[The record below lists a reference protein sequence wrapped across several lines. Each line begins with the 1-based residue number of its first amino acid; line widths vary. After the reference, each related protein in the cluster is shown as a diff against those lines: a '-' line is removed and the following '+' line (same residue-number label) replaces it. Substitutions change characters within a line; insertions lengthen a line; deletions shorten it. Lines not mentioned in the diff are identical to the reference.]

1 MNWTR
6 QKFFILPLACVAFFL
21 ASCARDDDS
30 FVGKAYHNF
39 TAFFNA
45 YYNARIEYQRGMR
58 AIEGSLKYD
67 KNAPL
72 EIFPSI
78 ESAAS
83 GKQFFDRVVKKTS
96 IVLTSHPVSALADNA
111 LLLMGKAYFH
121 LKSLEAAERKFK
133 EIITNYPD
141 GDVVDEATFWYGR
154 TLAQLQQSEEAKSV
168 LGSVI
173 ASRKTSDVVKAD
185 AYFALAELAIK
196 DEKLEEAAEEIEK
209 GLQFVKDENLK
220 SRAAFVLAKIY
231 DRLGRF
237 RDAARAYQI
246 VIDLDPPVYEVL
258 YAAQLNYAIDL
269 RKQGK
274 IKDAEQR
281 LQKMLDD
288 DKNYVKFAEIRYE
301 LAECFVEQDRL
312 GKAIDLYIEIIRRA
326 KKTEASA
333 KSYYQ
338 LGRIKQEIS
347 IDFETARAFYDSS
360 RIEYS
365 QGEIKELAEEAFAK
379 MDKILSLYDEHAVID
394 SVLKL
399 GILKP
404 LEKDT
409 TKKDSAIVASKDDES
424 NPLSR
429 RLRKDYRRSVT
440 LALGGRDVFAETAGS
455 TSEQR
460 RRQKF
465 TLSPA
470 RDTVTFV
477 KYHKEFLDRI
487 AAIGNFYH
495 LTLPMPDSA
504 ILWYER
510 AFRYSFNTI
519 FNLSD
524 TLRRQ
529 VENVKVPLLFAIADV
544 YRTMNKEEKMDSLYR
559 VILASYPN
567 SRYTNRIREYYG
579 MPLVEESIKPDRALY
594 LKAFAL
600 IDSNRYDLAL
610 RALDSLYNQFPS
622 SDLRPKALLARAYLL
637 YEKFARP
644 DSALSQYK
652 LLATLYP
659 ESEEAK
665 FIEPTLQAAKAMRD
679 SLAALADTTAK
690 MTPANSPQNQSQQPA
705 EPKNAPDK
713 QPKKN
718 PFEKNGK
725 NKGVR
730 KDEEPIQSKE
740 PVKGEE
746 NRGEEIPIEEEP
758 DKSNP
763 DGGI

>member
-1 MNWTR
+1 
-6 QKFFILPLACVAFFL
+6 
-21 ASCARDDDS
+21 
-30 FVGKAYHNF
+30 
-39 TAFFNA
+39 
-45 YYNARIEYQRGMR
+45 MR

-67 KNAPL
+67 KDAPL

-83 GKQFFDRVVKKTS
+83 GKQFFDLVVKKTS
-96 IVLTSHPVSALADNA
+96 IVLTAHPVSALADNA
-111 LLLMGKAYFH
+111 LLLMGKAYYH

-154 TLAQLQQSEEAKSV
+154 TLAQLQQSEEAKSI

-173 ASRKTSDVVKAD
+173 ESRKTSDVVKAD

-209 GLQFVKDENLK
+209 GLRLVKDENLK
-220 SRAAFVLAKIY
+220 SRAAFTLAKIY

-269 RKQGK
+269 RKQGNLK
-274 IKDAEQR
+274 EAEKR

-301 LAECFVEQDRL
+301 LAECFAQQDRL

-365 QGEIKELAEEAFAK
+365 QGKIKELAEEAFAK
-379 MDKILSLYDEHAVID
+379 MDKILSLYEERAVID

-409 TKKDSAIVASKDDES
+409 TKRIDSTALASKDDEGTQ
-424 NPLSR
+424 LKR
-429 RLRKDYRRSVT
+429 RLRKEYRRSFT
-440 LALGGRDVFAETAGS
+440 LALGGRDIFAETAGG
-455 TSEQR
+455 TVEQQ

-465 TLSPA
+465 TLAPA
-470 RDTVTFV
+470 RDTITFV
-477 KYHKEFLDRI
+477 KYHKDFFERT

-495 LTLPMPDSA
+495 LTLPIPDSA
-504 ILWYER
+504 IIWYER
-510 AFRYSFNTI
+510 AFQYSFNTI

-524 TLRRQ
+524 TLKRQ
-529 VENVKVPLLFAIADV
+529 VENAKVPLLFSMADV
-544 YRTMNKEEKMDSLYR
+544 YRIINQEEKMDSLYR
-559 VILASYPN
+559 IILASYPN
-567 SRYTNRIREYYG
+567 SVYANRIRSYYG
-579 MPLVEESIKPDRALY
+579 MPLIEENMKPDRALY

-610 RALDSLYNQFPS
+610 RTLDSLYKYFPS
-622 SDLRPKALLARAYLL
+622 SDLRPKVLLAKAYLL
-637 YEKFARP
+637 YEKFSRP

-652 LLATLYP
+652 LLAALYP

-665 FIEPTLQAAKAMRD
+665 FIEPTLQAEKAIRD
-679 SLAALADTTAK
+679 SLTALSDTTAK
-690 MTPANSPQNQSQQPA
+690 QTPIDALKNQSTPATKPQEQ
-705 EPKNAPDK
+705 PDK

-718 PFEKNGK
+718 PFEKN
-725 NKGVR
+725 KGVR
-730 KDEEPIQSKE
+730 KDEEPLAPPSPSQ
-740 PVKGEE
+740 GEE
-746 NRGEEIPIEEEP
+746 PNEGDPN
-758 DKSNP
+758 NP
-763 DGGI
+763 QSGGKK

>member
-1 MNWTR
+1 M
-6 QKFFILPLACVAFFL
+6 LALVACLF
-21 ASCARDDDS
+21 ASCGRDDDS

-67 KNAPL
+67 KDAPL

-83 GKQFFDRVVKKTS
+83 GKQFFDLVVKKTS
-96 IVLTSHPVSALADNA
+96 VVLTAHPVSSLADNA

-133 EIITNYPD
+133 EIITNYPE

-173 ASRKTSDVVKAD
+173 ESRKTSDMVRAD
-185 AYFALAELAIK
+185 AFFALAELAIK

-209 GLQFVKDENLK
+209 GLRLTKDENLK
-220 SRAAFVLAKIY
+220 SRAAFTLAKIY
-231 DRLGRF
+231 DRTGRF

-246 VIDLDPPVYEVL
+246 VIDLDPPVYDVL
-258 YAAQLNYAIDL
+258 YAAELNYAIDL
-269 RKQGK
+269 RKQGNNQE
-274 IKDAEQR
+274 AEER

-347 IDFETARAFYDSS
+347 VDYETARAFYDSS
-360 RIEYS
+360 RIEYA
-365 QGEIKELAEEAFAK
+365 QGEIKVLAENAFAK
-379 MDKILSLYDEHAVID
+379 MDKILSLYDERAVID

-409 TKKDSAIVASKDDES
+409 TKKIDSAAVASTNPES
-424 NPLSR
+424 NSVTR
-429 RLRKDYRRSVT
+429 RLRKEYRRSLT
-440 LALGGRDVFAETAGS
+440 LTLGGRDVFAETAGIAA
-455 TSEQR
+455 EQQ

-465 TLSPA
+465 NLSPA
-470 RDTVTFV
+470 RDTATFL
-477 KYHKEFLDRI
+477 KYHKDFLERT

-495 LTLPMPDSA
+495 LTLPTPDSA
-504 ILWYER
+504 IAWYER
-510 AFRYSFNTI
+510 AFEYSFNTI

-524 TLRRQ
+524 TLKRQ
-529 VENVKVPLLFAIADV
+529 VENAKVPLLFSIADV
-544 YRTMNKEEKMDSLYR
+544 YRTTSRQEKTDSLYR

-579 MPLVEESIKPDRALY
+579 MPLAEEGIKPDRALY
-594 LKAFAL
+594 LQAFAL
-600 IDSNRYDLAL
+600 IDSSRYDLAF
-610 RALDSLYNQFPS
+610 RTLDTLYKQFPS
-622 SDLRPKALLARAYLL
+622 SELRPKALLAGAYLL
-637 YEKFARP
+637 YEKFSRP

-652 LLATLYP
+652 MLASLYP

-665 FIEPTLQAAKAMRD
+665 FIEPTLQAAKALQD
-679 SLAALADTTAK
+679 SLDARSDSSSINTSSDSLK
-690 MTPANSPQNQSQQPA
+690 NQPTPTPQEQL
-705 EPKNAPDK
+705 DK

-718 PFEKNGK
+718 PIEKSSGK
-725 NKGVR
+725 IKDVK
-730 KDEEPIQSKE
+730 KDEEAIAPTAPSKD
-740 PVKGEE
+740 EE
-746 NRGEEIPIEEEP
+746 NRGEELPLNATP
-758 DKSNP
+758 DSSKS
-763 DGGI
+763 DGEK

>member
-1 MNWTR
+1 M
-6 QKFFILPLACVAFFL
+6 LVCAAFFL
-21 ASCARDDDS
+21 TSCGRDDDS
-30 FVGKAYHNF
+30 FIGKAYHNF

-67 KNAPL
+67 KDTPL

-83 GKQFFDRVVKKTS
+83 GKQSFDLVIKKTS
-96 IVLTSHPVSALADNA
+96 IVLTAHPVSSLADNA

-133 EIITNYPD
+133 EIMTNYPD

-168 LGSVI
+168 LGSVL
-173 ASRKTSDVVKAD
+173 ASKKTSDVVRAD

-196 DEKLEEAAEEIEK
+196 DEKFEEAAEEIEK
-209 GLQFVKDENLK
+209 GLQLAKDENLK
-220 SRAAFVLAKIY
+220 SRAAFTLAKIY
-231 DRLGRF
+231 DRIGRF
-237 RDAARAYQI
+237 SDAARAYQI
-246 VIDLDPPVYEVL
+246 VIDLDPPVYDVL

-269 RKQGK
+269 RKQGNNRE
-274 IKDAEQR
+274 AEKR
-281 LQKMLDD
+281 LQEMLND
-288 DKNYVKFAEIRYE
+288 DKNYAKFAEIRYE

-347 IDFETARAFYDSS
+347 IDYETARAFYDSS
-360 RIEYS
+360 RIEYG
-365 QGEIKELAEEAFAK
+365 QGEIKVLAENAFAK
-379 MDKILSLYDEHAVID
+379 MDKILSLYDEYAVID

-409 TKKDSAIVASKDDES
+409 TKKIDSAAVASTNPES
-424 NPLSR
+424 KPVTR
-429 RLRKDYRRSVT
+429 RLRKEYRRSVT

-455 TSEQR
+455 ATEVQ

-465 TLSPA
+465 TLAPA
-470 RDTVTFV
+470 RDTATFV
-477 KYHKEFLDRI
+477 KYHKDLLDRT

-504 ILWYER
+504 IIWYER
-510 AFRYSFNTI
+510 AFRYSFNPI

-524 TLRRQ
+524 TLRQQ
-529 VENVKVPLLFAIADV
+529 VENTKVPLLFSIADV
-544 YRTMNKEEKMDSLYR
+544 YRSINQQEKMDSLYR
-559 VILASYPN
+559 LILASYPN

-579 MPLVEESIKPDRALY
+579 MPVAEEDIKPDRALY
-594 LKAFAL
+594 LQAFAL
-600 IDSNRYDLAL
+600 IDSSQYELAL
-610 RALDSLYNQFPS
+610 RTLDSLYNQFPS
-622 SDLRPKALLARAYLL
+622 SDLRPKALLAGAYLL
-637 YEKFARP
+637 YEKFSRP
-644 DSALSQYK
+644 DSALLRYK
-652 LLATLYP
+652 LLASLYP

-665 FIEPTLQAAKAMRD
+665 FIEPTLQAAKAIQD
-679 SLAALADTTAK
+679 SLAALSDITSKKLSTDSLK
-690 MTPANSPQNQSQQPA
+690 NQSAPPTKPQEQ
-705 EPKNAPDK
+705 PDK
-713 QPKKN
+713 QTKKN
-718 PFEKNGK
+718 PFEKN
-725 NKGVR
+725 KGVK
-730 KDEEPIQSKE
+730 KDEENA
-740 PVKGEE
+740 GEQ
-746 NRGEEIPIEEEP
+746 IPAEGMP
-758 DKSNP
+758 NAPKP
-763 DGGI
+763 DGGM

>member
-1 MNWTR
+1 M
-6 QKFFILPLACVAFFL
+6 LPLTCVAFFV
-21 ASCARDDDS
+21 ASCGRDDDS
-30 FVGKAYHNF
+30 FIGKAYHNF

-67 KNAPL
+67 KDAPL

-83 GKQFFDRVVKKTS
+83 GKQFFDLVVKKTS
-96 IVLTSHPVSALADNA
+96 IVLTAHPVSALADNA

-133 EIITNYPD
+133 EIITNYPE
-141 GDVVDEATFWYGR
+141 GDVLDEATFWYGR
-154 TLAQLQQSEEAKSV
+154 TLAQLQQSKEAKSV

-196 DEKLEEAAEEIEK
+196 DERLEEAVEEIEM
-209 GLQFVKDENLK
+209 GLRLVKDENLK
-220 SRAAFVLAKIY
+220 SRAAFTLAKIY
-231 DRLGRF
+231 DRLGQF

-246 VIDLDPPVYEVL
+246 VIDLDPPVYDVR
-258 YAAQLNYAIDL
+258 YAAELNYAIDL
-269 RKQGK
+269 RKQGN
-274 IKDAEQR
+274 IQEAEKR

-301 LAECFVEQDRL
+301 LAECFVQQDRL

-347 IDFETARAFYDSS
+347 VDFEMARAFYDSS

-365 QGEIKELAEEAFAK
+365 QGEIKELVENAFAK
-379 MDKILSLYDEHAVID
+379 MDKILSLYEEHAVID

-404 LEKDT
+404 IEKDT
-409 TKKDSAIVASKDDES
+409 TKKIDSTAIASNGGES
-424 NPLSR
+424 NALTRRSR
-429 RLRKDYRRSVT
+429 KEYRRSLT

-455 TSEQR
+455 TTEQQ

-465 TLSPA
+465 TLAPA
-470 RDTVTFV
+470 RDTATFV
-477 KYHKEFLDRI
+477 KYHKDFLDRT

-524 TLRRQ
+524 SLKQQ
-529 VENVKVPLLFAIADV
+529 VENAKVPLLFSIADV
-544 YRTMNKEEKMDSLYR
+544 YRTINQQEKMDSLYR
-559 VILASYPN
+559 VILATYPN

-579 MPLVEESIKPDRALY
+579 MPLVEEGIKPDKALY
-594 LKAFAL
+594 LKAFAM
-600 IDSNRYDLAL
+600 IDSNRYELAL
-610 RALDSLYNQFPS
+610 RALDSLYKQFPS
-622 SDLRPKALLARAYLL
+622 SELRPKALLASAYLL
-637 YEKFARP
+637 YEKLSRP

-652 LLATLYP
+652 LLASLYP
-659 ESEEAK
+659 DSQEAK
-665 FIEPTLQAAKAMRD
+665 FIEPTLQAAKAMND
-679 SLAALADTTAK
+679 SLAARSDTAAK
-690 MTPANSPQNQSQQPA
+690 QMPSDSLKNQSSPPTKEQP
-705 EPKNAPDK
+705 EK
-713 QPKKN
+713 QPEKN
-718 PFEKNGK
+718 PFEKNGRVK
-725 NKGVR
+725 
-730 KDEEPIQSKE
+730 KDEEAVAPTAPSKE
-740 PVKGEE
+740 RKNKSEKVPVEGAPNTPKSDGEM
-746 NRGEEIPIEEEP
+746 
-758 DKSNP
+758 
-763 DGGI
+763 

>member
-1 MNWTR
+1 M
-6 QKFFILPLACVAFFL
+6 AFFV
-21 ASCARDDDS
+21 ASCGRDDDS

-45 YYNARIEYQRGMR
+45 YYNARLEYQRGMR

-67 KNAPL
+67 KDAPL

-83 GKQFFDRVVKKTS
+83 GKQFFDLVVKKTS

-141 GDVVDEATFWYGR
+141 GDVLDEATFWYGR

-173 ASRKTSDVVKAD
+173 ASRKTSDVVRAD

-209 GLQFVKDENLK
+209 GLRLVKDENLK
-220 SRAAFVLAKIY
+220 SRAAFTLAKIY
-231 DRLGRF
+231 DRTGKF

-269 RKQGK
+269 RKQGN
-274 IKDAEQR
+274 ISEAEKR

-347 IDFETARAFYDSS
+347 VDYETARAFYDSS

-365 QGEIKELAEEAFAK
+365 QGEIKELAENAFAK
-379 MDKILSLYDEHAVID
+379 MDKILSLYDERAVID
-394 SVLKL
+394 SVIKL

-404 LEKDT
+404 IEKDT
-409 TKKDSAIVASKDDES
+409 TKKIDSAAVASKDDES

-429 RLRKDYRRSVT
+429 RLRKDYRRSIT

-455 TSEQR
+455 TAEQQ

-465 TLSPA
+465 TLAPA
-470 RDTVTFV
+470 RDTATFV
-477 KYHKEFLDRI
+477 KYHKDFLDRT

-559 VILASYPN
+559 MILASYPN

-579 MPLVEESIKPDRALY
+579 MPLVEEGIKPDRALY
-594 LKAFAL
+594 LHAFAL
-600 IDSNRYDLAL
+600 IDSSRYELAF

-622 SDLRPKALLARAYLL
+622 SDLRPKALLAGAYLL

-652 LLATLYP
+652 LLASLYP

-665 FIEPTLQAAKAMRD
+665 FIEPTLQAAKAIYD
-679 SLAALADTTAK
+679 SLAALSDTTAK
-690 MTPANSPQNQSQQPA
+690 QTPTESP
-705 EPKNAPDK
+705 KDAPDK

-718 PFEKNGK
+718 PFEKNNGK
-725 NKGVR
+725 NGGKNNGVR
-730 KDEEPIQSKE
+730 KDEEPIQPKE
-740 PVKGEE
+740 PIKGEE
-746 NRGEEIPIEEEP
+746 NRGEEIPIEEQP

>member
-1 MNWTR
+1 M
-6 QKFFILPLACVAFFL
+6 LALVACLF
-21 ASCARDDDS
+21 ASCGRDDDS

-67 KNAPL
+67 KDAPL

-83 GKQFFDRVVKKTS
+83 GKQFFDLVVKKTS
-96 IVLTSHPVSALADNA
+96 IVLTAHPVSSLADNA

-173 ASRKTSDVVKAD
+173 ASKKTSDVVRAD

-209 GLQFVKDENLK
+209 GLQLAKDENLK
-220 SRAAFVLAKIY
+220 SRAAFTLAKIY
-231 DRLGRF
+231 DRIGRF

-269 RKQGK
+269 RKQGNNRE
-274 IKDAEQR
+274 AEKR
-281 LQKMLDD
+281 LQEMLND
-288 DKNYVKFAEIRYE
+288 DKNYAKFAEIRYE

-347 IDFETARAFYDSS
+347 IDYETARAFYDSS

-365 QGEIKELAEEAFAK
+365 QGEIKQLAEEAFVK
-379 MDKILSLYDEHAVID
+379 MDKILSLYDERAVID

-409 TKKDSAIVASKDDES
+409 TKKIDSAAVASTNPES
-424 NPLSR
+424 NSVTR
-429 RLRKDYRRSVT
+429 RLRKEYRRSFT
-440 LALGGRDVFAETAGS
+440 LALGGRDVFAETAGIAA
-455 TSEQR
+455 EQQ

-465 TLSPA
+465 TLAPA
-470 RDTVTFV
+470 RDTATFV
-477 KYHKEFLDRI
+477 KYHKDLLDRT

-504 ILWYER
+504 IMWYER
-510 AFRYSFNTI
+510 AFQYSFNTI

-524 TLRRQ
+524 TIRQQ
-529 VENVKVPLLFAIADV
+529 VENTKVPLLFSIADV
-544 YRTMNKEEKMDSLYR
+544 YRSINQQEKMDSLYR

-579 MPLVEESIKPDRALY
+579 MPIVEESIKPDRALY
-594 LKAFAL
+594 LKAFML
-600 IDSNRYDLAL
+600 IDSSRYDLAL
-610 RALDSLYNQFPS
+610 RTLDSLYNQFPS
-622 SDLRPKALLARAYLL
+622 SELRPKALLAGAYLL
-637 YEKFARP
+637 YEKFSRP

-652 LLATLYP
+652 MLASLFP

-665 FIEPTLQAAKAMRD
+665 FIEPTLQAAKAIQD
-679 SLAALADTTAK
+679 SLAALSDTTSK
-690 MTPANSPQNQSQQPA
+690 KLSTDSLKNQSELPTKPQEQL
-705 EPKNAPDK
+705 NK

-718 PFEKNGK
+718 PFDK
-725 NKGVR
+725 NKGTK
-730 KDEEPIQSKE
+730 KDEEVITPNSTRKGKE
-740 PVKGEE
+740 NAGELLPAE
-746 NRGEEIPIEEEP
+746 GMPNAP
-758 DKSNP
+758 KP

>member
-1 MNWTR
+1 MIR
-6 QKFFILPLACVAFFL
+6 QKFFILPLACVAFFV

-45 YYNARIEYQRGMR
+45 YYNARLEYQRGIR

-67 KNAPL
+67 KDAPL

-83 GKQFFDRVVKKTS
+83 GKQFFERVVKKTS
-96 IVLTSHPVSALADNA
+96 IVLTAHPVSALADNA

-141 GDVVDEATFWYGR
+141 SDVIDEATFWYGR
-154 TLAQLQQSEEAKSV
+154 TLVQLQQSEEAKSV

-173 ASRKTSDVVKAD
+173 ASRKTSDLVRAD

-196 DEKLEEAAEEIEK
+196 DEKWEEAAEEIEK
-209 GLQFVKDENLK
+209 GLRLVKDENLK
-220 SRAAFVLAKIY
+220 SRAAFTLAKIY

-274 IKDAEQR
+274 VKEAEKR
-281 LQKMLDD
+281 LQRMLDD
-288 DKNYVKFAEIRYE
+288 DKNFVKFAEIRYE

-338 LGRIKQEIS
+338 LGRIKQEITF
-347 IDFETARAFYDSS
+347 DFEMARAFYDSS

-409 TKKDSAIVASKDDES
+409 TKKIDSAAVASNDAES
-424 NPLSR
+424 NALTR
-429 RLRKDYRRSVT
+429 RLRKEYRRSIT
-440 LALGGRDVFAETAGS
+440 LALGGRDVFAETAGG
-455 TSEQR
+455 TVEQK

-465 TLSPA
+465 TLAPA
-470 RDTVTFV
+470 RDTATFI
-477 KYHKEFLDRI
+477 KYHKDFLDRTT
-487 AAIGNFYH
+487 AIGNFYH

-510 AFRYSFNTI
+510 AFQYSFNTI

-524 TLRRQ
+524 TLKRQ
-529 VENVKVPLLFAIADV
+529 VENAKVPLLFSIADV
-544 YRTMNKEEKMDSLYR
+544 YRTINKEENMDSLYR

-567 SRYTNRIREYYG
+567 SRYANRIREYYG

-594 LKAFAL
+594 LQAFAL
-600 IDSNRYDLAL
+600 MDSNRYEQAL
-610 RALDSLYNQFPS
+610 RALDSLYKQFPT
-622 SDLRPKALLARAYLL
+622 SDLRPKALLASAFLL
-637 YEKFARP
+637 YEKFSRP

-652 LLATLYP
+652 LLASLYP

-665 FIEPTLQAAKAMRD
+665 FIEPTLQAEKAMRD

-690 MTPANSPQNQSQQPA
+690 ATPTDSLQLQSPQPA
-705 EPKNAPDK
+705 APKDLPDK

-718 PFEKNGK
+718 PFEKNREK
-725 NKGVR
+725 NKGAR
-730 KDEEPIQSKE
+730 KDEEPIQ
-740 PVKGEE
+740 PNPPIKGEDILE
-746 NRGEEIPIEEEP
+746 REP
-758 DKSNP
+758 NDQKP
-763 DGGI
+763 DGKI